1 MTSTSRRRPFFAAAG
16 MLLFVGA
23 ACVAA
28 ATPADDARA
37 TMQGTVDDVL
47 LVLDDTSLSQQA
59 KRDRIQTIAYERF
72 DFVTMSK
79 LVLKRDWKRF
89 DTTQR
94 EEFVGEFKEHLSA
107 RYGEDLGR
115 YENEKVEVTDQQ
127 SETNGDVTV
136 ETVIRG
142 GRFDGTPV
150 NYRLRNAS
158 SWLVIDVVIENV
170 SLVSSFRKQFAD
182 VLERSGPEG
191 VLERLRKKNAQRAA
205 ANSEAKTE
213 ADSEAKTEP

>member
-1 MTSTSRRRPFFAAAG
+1 MTSTSRRPALFAAA
-16 MLLFVGA
+16 LLLGFVGA
-23 ACVAA
+23 AA

-47 LVLDDTSLSQQA
+47 AVLGDTSLSQQA
-59 KRDRIQTIAYERF
+59 KRDHIQTIAYERF

-94 EEFVGEFKEHLSA
+94 DEFVAEFKEHLSA

-115 YENEKVEVTDQQ
+115 YENEKVEVTSQQ

-158 SWLVIDVVIENV
+158 DWLVIDVVIENV

-191 VLERLRKKNAQRAA
+191 VLERLKKKNAQREAA
-205 ANSEAKTE
+205 KAETNA
-213 ADSEAKTEP
+213 